1 MTKAVYI
8 VVVQLLNHVP
18 LFATQWTE
26 ACQVS
31 LSSLSLSL
39 LRFMSV
45 ESLMSSN
52 HLIHCRPLLLLP
64 SIFPSIKVFSSESG
78 LHIRWPKYCSFSV
91 STSNEYSGLISF
103 RIDWFD
109 LLAIHGTL
117 KSLPQHH
124 NSKASVIWHSAFFM
138 FRLSHLYMTTG
149 KTMALT
155 IQTLVGSWK
164 DKKMWLQK
172 KEDTYIKE
180 VKKEMGSFGVNMS

>member
-103 RIDWFD
+103 RIDD
-109 LLAIHGTL
+109 LISLQSTGLSRVFPSTPIQKHRLFGTQP
-117 KSLPQHH
+117 SLC
-124 NSKASVIWHSAFFM
+124 SD
-138 FRLSHLYMTTG
+138 SHICT
-149 KTMALT
+149 
-155 IQTLVGSWK
+155 
-164 DKKMWLQK
+164 
-172 KEDTYIKE
+172 
-180 VKKEMGSFGVNMS
+180 

>member
-8 VVVQLLNHVP
+8 VVQLLNHVP

-31 LSSLSLSL
+31 LSSLSQSL

-78 LHIRWPKYCSFSV
+78 LHIRWPKYCSFSM

-109 LLAIHGTL
+109 LLAIHRTL
-117 KSLPQHH
+117 KRVFCS
-124 NSKASVIWHSAFFM
+124 
-138 FRLSHLYMTTG
+138 T
-149 KTMALT
+149 T
-155 IQTLVGSWK
+155 IQKHRLFGTQPSLCS
-164 DKKMWLQK
+164 DSYICTWLLEK
-172 KEDTYIKE
+172 P
-180 VKKEMGSFGVNMS
+180 